1 MAADCRKGRNIGRN
15 MIMKIWDISMSIR
28 PEMTVYKNRDENR
41 PVFTV
46 ARDHTSGSAYETRV
60 TLNLH
65 TGTHVDAPL
74 HIMENGGTIE
84 KMELKRLITR
94 CRVLDLSHV
103 EDRITQQDLVSQ
115 RIDAND
121 FLILKTRNSQA
132 DAFDYGFVFLDES
145 GARYLRDKKIKGVGI
160 DSLGVERDQPGHP
173 THRFLMGA
181 GIIILEGLR
190 LAQVSVGEYT
200 LIALPLKLEGVEA
213 SPVRA
218 VLIQPPIV

>member
-1 MAADCRKGRNIGRN
+1 
-15 MIMKIWDISMSIR
+15 MKIWDISMSIH
-28 PEMTVYKNRDENR
+28 PGMTVYKTRDENR

-46 ARDHTSGSAYETRV
+46 ARDHTGGSAYETRV

-74 HIMENGGTIE
+74 HILENGSTIE
-84 KMELKRLITR
+84 KMELDRLITR

-103 EDRITQQDLVSQ
+103 EDRITQQDLASQ
-115 RIDAND
+115 TIDAND
-121 FLILKTRNSQA
+121 FLILKTRNSQL

-145 GARYLRDKKIKGVGI
+145 GARYLKYKKIKGVGS
-160 DSLGVERDQPGHP
+160 DSLGIERDQPGHP
-173 THRFLMGA
+173 THRLLMGA

-190 LAQVSVGEYT
+190 LAQVSAGEYT

-213 SPVRA
+213 SLVRA
-218 VLIQPPIV
+218 VLIQSPIV